1 MNNNDVFRKSD
12 LGREEI
18 KNQTLGVLPRE
29 ARTLLIMIDGK
40 KTYQHYLE
48 TLNQSK
54 MFIEFGGVEPLFELL
69 VEFQCIELVGQ
80 DNASSQVIPTPKP
93 VSQSQATQLSSKNIE
108 AEFDKAF
115 SVQQSDKNSTPNNTF
130 TSGKPDNT
138 YEVLK
143 SELATY
149 IEKNA
154 AAQEAWSYLLSL
166 EQCDDS
172 SQLLALAEEIQ
183 SANSGSLS
191 RGMSGFLK
199 TIKRQL

>member
-1 MNNNDVFRKSD
+1 MFRKSD
-12 LGREEI
+12 IGREEI

-40 KTYQHYLE
+40 KTYQHYLD

-80 DNASSQVIPTPKP
+80 NNAASKAMSTSK
-93 VSQSQATQLSSKNIE
+93 SGYQSFSTTQPSLKNIE
-108 AEFDKAF
+108 AEFDRAF
-115 SVQQSDKNSTPNNTF
+115 NSNQSDKNATLNNAF
-130 TSGKPDNT
+130 TSEKSDSH
-138 YEVLK
+138 YEILK
-143 SELATY
+143 SELANY

-154 AAQEAWSYLLSL
+154 PPHEAWSYLLSL

-172 SQLLALAEEIQ
+172 AQLWTLAETIQ
-183 SANSGSLS
+183 SSSSGSLS
-191 RGMSGFLK
+191 RGMSVFLK
-199 TIKRQL
+199 SLKRQL

>member
-1 MNNNDVFRKSD
+1 MFQKSD

-40 KTYQHYLE
+40 KTYQHYLD
-48 TLNQSK
+48 TLNKSK

-69 VEFQCIELVGQ
+69 VEFQCIELIGQ
-80 DNASSQVIPTPKP
+80 DNSASKAMSTSKP
-93 VSQSQATQLSSKNIE
+93 ISQSSSTTQTASKSIE
-108 AEFDKAF
+108 AEFDMTF
-115 SVQQSDKNSTPNNTF
+115 NNNESDKNTTLNNVL
-130 TSGKPDNT
+130 TSEKSNSN

-154 AAQEAWSYLLSL
+154 PAQEAWSYLLSL

-183 SANSGSLS
+183 NSSNGSLS

-199 TIKRQL
+199 TIKRHL

>member
-93 VSQSQATQLSSKNIE
+93 VSQS
-108 AEFDKAF
+108 
-115 SVQQSDKNSTPNNTF
+115 
-130 TSGKPDNT
+130 
-138 YEVLK
+138 
-143 SELATY
+143 
-149 IEKNA
+149 
-154 AAQEAWSYLLSL
+154 LSL
-166 EQCDDS
+166 
-172 SQLLALAEEIQ
+172 IH
-183 SANSGSLS
+183 
-191 RGMSGFLK
+191 
-199 TIKRQL
+199 I